1 MEMLTPREQIIE
13 VATKLFVYTDG
24 LQWDKLQKEVFT
36 KDVFFDMS
44 SLGGP
49 KNLLP
54 ARQICEMWEEGFKG
68 VDAVNH
74 LAGNFLVDIEDDLAK
89 VFAYAT
95 ATHYKKSATQGNTRE
110 FVGTYDLHMVNTV
123 AGWRIDSFAYHLKYA
138 AGNVEWK

>member
-1 MEMLTPREQIIE
+1 MESFTAREQIIE
-13 VATKLFVYTDG
+13 VATKLFVFTDH

-49 KNLLP
+49 KSPLS
-54 ARQICEMWEEGFKG
+54 AKQICEMWAEGFKG
-68 VDAVNH
+68 IDAVNH
-74 LAGNFLVDIEDDLAK
+74 LAGNFLVDIEGDSAK

-110 FVGTYDLHMVNTV
+110 FVGTYDLHLENTV
-123 AGWRIDSFAYHLKYA
+123 AGWRINSFIYHLKYTG
-138 AGNVEWK
+138 GNVELK

>member
-1 MEMLTPREQIIE
+1 METLSTREQIIE
-13 VATKLFVYTDG
+13 VATKLFVFTDNM
-24 LQWDKLQKEVFT
+24 QWDKIQKEVFT

-54 ARQICEMWEEGFKG
+54 AKQICEMWAEGFKDL
-68 VDAVNH
+68 DAVNH
-74 LAGNFLVDIEDDLAK
+74 LAGNYLVDIDGDSAK

-95 ATHYKKSATQGNTRE
+95 ASHFKKTATQGNTRE
-110 FVGTYDLHMVNTV
+110 FVGTYDLHLTNTV